1 LVCFGRS
8 DVARRYHPI
17 SYMLTSREEEKDF
30 FVFYDELLRLANSCN
45 IFFRPYYVM
54 QDAAPASAVALRRVF
69 PYTYVLMCWFHMK
82 KCIQDNLH
90 RLNPKHHNTV
100 VKDVDRLHFSLNPAD
115 FEEKRKQIMNK
126 WIGEEWLAWNAY
138 FWPQWMNGWFVYW
151 QIWNTPP
158 GGSSGNNPIE
168 SFNKQIKD
176 CFTKYESLSV
186 INLLNV
192 ICRDIIVYYSYNQHP
207 ISMVANV
214 PSDDC
219 KKDHL
224 ILLEMKLCDAQF
236 QIYSYLP
243 NTILFTDSTS
253 KPPRIFHQFIDMA
266 KRSCTC
272 SFYIDRA
279 ICHHLIFSSRLFK
292 FTIGKQSIPS
302 KTFVKMKSSGRKKKN
317 SKALQK

>member
-1 LVCFGRS
+1 
-8 DVARRYHPI
+8 
-17 SYMLTSREEEKDF
+17 MK
-30 FVFYDELLRLANSCN
+30 
-45 IFFRPYYVM
+45 
-54 QDAAPASAVALRRVF
+54 DAAPASAVALRRVF

-82 KCIQDNLH
+82 KCILDSLH

-214 PSDDC
+214 PSEDC

-253 KPPRIFHQFIDMA
+253 KPPRVFHQFIDMA

-272 SFYIDRA
+272 SFYIDRT
-279 ICHHLIFSSRLFK
+279 IFSTSHFFQQIIQIHNRQAIDPIQDIRK
-292 FTIGKQSIPS
+292 NEVIGS
-302 KTFVKMKSSGRKKKN
+302 KEKK
-317 SKALQK
+317 